1 MSQPSPTPAPSPG
14 TSPTPAPS
22 STPQPTMTR
31 KRILWMVQTAILAAI
46 LVVMA
51 FTPLGY
57 FKYGVVSITFL
68 TLPVVIGAVVVGP
81 ACGAVLG
88 FVFGLTSFLQCFGM
102 DVFGTT
108 LFGID
113 PFLTA
118 VMCFVPRILMGWL
131 VGLIFTALAKVDGT
145 RIASFAVAS
154 VSGALLNTVLFV
166 GALVWFFGSSSY
178 LRQFGENIW
187 AILGVLVTF
196 NAAIE
201 AGVVLVVG
209 TAITK
214 ALRVAMG
221 DRKPPKAKAA

>member
-1 MSQPSPTPAPSPG
+1 MNESSPTPAPSPG
-14 TSPTPAPS
+14 TSPTP
-22 STPQPTMTR
+22 QKTMNR

-46 LVVMA
+46 LLVMA

-88 FVFGLTSFLQCFGM
+88 FVFGLTSFVQCFGM

-131 VGLIFTALAKVDGT
+131 VGLIFTALAKVDRT

-178 LRQFGENIW
+178 LRQFGESIW

-221 DRKPPKAKAA
+221 DRKPPKPTAA